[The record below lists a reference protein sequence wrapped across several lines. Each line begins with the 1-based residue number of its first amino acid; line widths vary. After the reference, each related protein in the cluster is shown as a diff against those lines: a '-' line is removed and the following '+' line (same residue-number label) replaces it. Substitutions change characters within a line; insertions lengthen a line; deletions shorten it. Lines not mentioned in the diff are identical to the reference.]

1 MPKQQDSTNDFINQL
16 VVKAIEKKKKNE
28 QALANKNKPT
38 LEHALFS
45 QFDVL
50 ETIESKNT
58 KTTLYHLAKKGEVDK
73 QICCKVLNENTPDY
87 ARSMFI
93 AEATHLEISQHPSI
107 AEFIKLGN
115 EFARPYFMYKWVQGE
130 SLSEKLTRYSNKG
143 FRHDHIAWLIYQ
155 LAGALEYMHTQ
166 GVCHLDIKPSN
177 IIVGEDDGIKLI
189 DFGAAQYSGESKEY
203 SEASLSYASPLF
215 LETGKSDPQ
224 DDVYSMA
231 LLTCC
236 LFLGYS
242 KNTDWK
248 AILKER
254 KRPRQIPKSVW
265 LLLRLI
271 VKRPRS
277 HKLTPIAFAQ
287 AIAKIDVDVMRSNNQ
302 MPIFT
307 QLRNADLVL
316 RKENSFDPLRLGT
329 FKYLEAALVASIL
342 LFTGGVLSRYMAP
355 VPAPAVAV
363 VAAPISA
370 PMVGLSSIKPAQ
382 TAAFLAKPPW
392 EITRELEN
400 SAGNLLALAPYR
412 EAVDVKNSQ
421 IKVWYN
427 QEKEKLIEQRES
439 EVRQRQTLGAMRTD
453 MIALNDLLS
462 QQHVTI
468 SPSVNKR
475 LNKLMEGVNTL
486 MLARQK
492 FSYSIDSEKQSL
504 ANLVL
509 SGDAASVEKYLRS
522 EWINTQA
529 ESYFYAYALRREV
542 LTEVFESIN
551 NNEDNNFYSKAIND
565 VEKAMM
571 LFGDTVELKSKK
583 TELIVK
589 RSEYVLFGTVT
600 GKLIFQSDKLN
611 TALSDLHENAPFRFK
626 EVSALLKQQV
636 KMSLENS
643 FQLDMPSEGA
653 LAIEKALNSYQKQ
666 VTI

>member
-1 MPKQQDSTNDFINQL
+1 MSKQQSSANEFINQL
-16 VVKAIEKKKKNE
+16 VVNAIEKKKKHE
-28 QALANKNKPT
+28 KALADKNKPT

-115 EFARPYFMYKWVQGE
+115 EFERPYFMYKWAQGE

-143 FRHDHIAWLIYQ
+143 FRHDHIAWLMYQ

-177 IIVGEDDGIKLI
+177 IIVCEDDSVKLI
-189 DFGAAQYSGESKEY
+189 DFGAAQYSGESQEY

-242 KNTDWK
+242 KNADWK
-248 AILKER
+248 AILKAR
-254 KRPRQIPKSVW
+254 KRPHQIPESVW
-265 LLLRLI
+265 FLLRLI
-271 VKRPRS
+271 MKKPRS

-287 AIAKIDVDVMRSNNQ
+287 AIAKIDVDVMRTSNQ

-316 RKENSFDPLRLGT
+316 RKENSFDPLRIGI
-329 FKYLEAALVASIL
+329 FRYVEAALVASVL
-342 LFTGGVLSRYMAP
+342 LFTGGVLSHYFAPEP
-355 VPAPAVAV
+355 VPVLAIAP
-363 VAAPISA
+363 PLPSI
-370 PMVGLSSIKPAQ
+370 GLSTIKPAQ

-392 EITRELEN
+392 EISSALDN
-400 SAGNLLALAPYR
+400 SAVDLLTLAPYR
-412 EAVDVKNSQ
+412 EAANVKNNQ
-421 IKVWYN
+421 IEIWYN
-427 QEKEKLIEQRES
+427 AKKDRLVQRRES
-439 EVRQRQTLGAMRTD
+439 EIRQRETLHDIRKE
-453 MIALNDLLS
+453 MIALNDQLNH
-462 QQHVTI
+462 QQIVI
-468 SPSVNKR
+468 PPSVNQG
-475 LNKLMEGVNTL
+475 LNKLMEAVNR
-486 MLARQK
+486 LALERQK
-492 FSYSIDSEKQSL
+492 FNYVIESEEQSL
-504 ANLVL
+504 ASLVL
-509 SGDAASVEKYLRS
+509 SGDTSYVEKYLRT

-529 ESYFYAYALRREV
+529 ESYFYGHILPQAV
-542 LTEVFESIN
+542 LGHVVESIET
-551 NNEDNNFYSKAIND
+551 NEENDFYSKAID
-565 VEKAMM
+565 EVDRAMT
-571 LFGDTVELKSKK
+571 LFGKTIELSAKK
-583 TELIVK
+583 TALIVK
-589 RSEYVLFGTVT
+589 RSEYVLFGTVA
-600 GKLIFQSDKLN
+600 GDLVFQSDKLN
-611 TALSDLHENAPFRFK
+611 TALSDLHEHAPFRFK
-626 EVSALLKQQV
+626 EVSVLLKEKV
-636 KMSLENS
+636 KESLEKN
-643 FQLDMPSEGA
+643 FQKNVPAEGA